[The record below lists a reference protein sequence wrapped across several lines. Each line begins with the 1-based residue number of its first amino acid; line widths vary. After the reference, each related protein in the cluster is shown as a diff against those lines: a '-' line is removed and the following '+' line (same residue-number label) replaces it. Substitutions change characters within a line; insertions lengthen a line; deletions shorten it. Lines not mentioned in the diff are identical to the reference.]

1 MLSTQGIS
9 INIVYYSSI
18 FDYQV
23 VIIKHNHKSHM
34 NIGEMT
40 LLWNDWNKQVSL
52 MSEGFT
58 DIQINLHLARKKS
71 DNTTHMSNEG
81 TMSGHSSWQRSKSWT
96 GSHLSLVH
104 VFHTIAHTGLSV
116 GDLYTIPVYITA
128 PEVRDRPTRV
138 TVKATKFTRPH
149 KSYMHQYIIKLAHR
163 G

>member
-23 VIIKHNHKSHM
+23 VIIKYNHKSHM

-40 LLWNDWNKQVSL
+40 LLRNDWNKQVSP

-81 TMSGHSSWQRSKSWT
+81 TMSGHSS
-96 GSHLSLVH
+96 
-104 VFHTIAHTGLSV
+104 
-116 GDLYTIPVYITA
+116 
-128 PEVRDRPTRV
+128 
-138 TVKATKFTRPH
+138 
-149 KSYMHQYIIKLAHR
+149 
-163 G
+163 